1 MCFLG
6 RQTDM
11 WTFRS
16 QCASAQQLSIMNGAL
31 GNALNNCAN
40 LKFSQQR
47 TLKNL
52 IPLGNDASLAL
63 FIHLYFVVFRDLGI
77 QEKKGSLTRE

>member
-1 MCFLG
+1 
-6 RQTDM
+6 
-11 WTFRS
+11 
-16 QCASAQQLSIMNGAL
+16 MNGAL

-40 LKFSQQR
+40 LKFSQQK

>member
-1 MCFLG
+1 
-6 RQTDM
+6 M
-11 WTFRS
+11 WTVIYIFFAM
-16 QCASAQQLSIMNGAL
+16 CLSAQQLSIMNGTL

-52 IPLGNDASLAL
+52 IPLGNDTSLAL

-77 QEKKGSLTRE
+77 QEKKGSLTTE